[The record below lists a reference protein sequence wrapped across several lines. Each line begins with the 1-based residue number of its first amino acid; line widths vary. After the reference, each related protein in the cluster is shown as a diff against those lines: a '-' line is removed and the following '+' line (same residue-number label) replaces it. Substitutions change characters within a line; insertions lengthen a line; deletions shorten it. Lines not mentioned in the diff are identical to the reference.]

1 MVLMMIMMKVMEI
14 NNNYNSIFL
23 ASHSSFDSFF
33 VTLDASNYIVIA
45 CARATAATIGEHK
58 KRALRDDIIEKLDD
72 HKKTPAESV

>member
-1 MVLMMIMMKVMEI
+1 MMIMKVMEI
-14 NNNYNSIFL
+14 IIIQFYWPRTHHSILFC
-23 ASHSSFDSFF
+23 